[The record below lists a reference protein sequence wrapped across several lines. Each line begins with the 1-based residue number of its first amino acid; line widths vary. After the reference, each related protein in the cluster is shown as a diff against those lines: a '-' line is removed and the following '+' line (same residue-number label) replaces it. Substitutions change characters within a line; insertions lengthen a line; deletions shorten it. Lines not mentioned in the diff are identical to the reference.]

1 MKLSILRDV
10 LNESIQ
16 HVAKA
21 VSSRTTIPILSGIK
35 LETTPAGGLTL
46 TASDTDISIQSF
58 IEAEREDKQ
67 LVRIERHGSVVLP
80 AKFFV
85 EIVKKLP
92 SEHVELDVGEG
103 FQTMIRSGKSEIQL
117 VGLDPE
123 EFPLLPSLEEDR
135 VISVNGL
142 LLKAMIR
149 QTVFAVSTNESTPV
163 LTGVLWNL
171 DKGTLK
177 FVATDRHRLASS
189 LISIDC
195 DEHIKIEHMVIAGKT
210 LNELAKLIPDNGTL
224 IDIVATDNQILFK
237 IGQLLFYSR
246 VLDGTYPDTSK
257 IISQTYKTELV
268 VHTRQLT
275 EAIDRA
281 YLLSR
286 EDKSNIVR
294 IVTAGS
300 SLIEISSSSSE
311 VGKVKE
317 EVEVNQLS
325 GEELKISFNS
335 KYMMDTLKVIESE
348 YVHIGFTGVMSP
360 IIIKPHT
367 EEQNMLHLILPY
379 RTTG

>member
-35 LETTPAGGLTL
+35 LETTAAGGLTL

-58 IEAEREDKQ
+58 IEANREDKQ
-67 LVRIERHGSVVLP
+67 LVRIERAGSVVLP

-85 EIVKKLP
+85 EIIKKLP

-135 VISVNGL
+135 VVSVNGL
-142 LLKAMIR
+142 QLKAMIR

-171 DKGTLK
+171 DKGNLK

-189 LISIDC
+189 LVEIDC
-195 DEHIKIEHMVIAGKT
+195 DEYMKIEHMVISGKT

-257 IISQTYKTELV
+257 IISQSYKTELV

-294 IVTAGS
+294 IVTAGGS
-300 SLIEISSSSSE
+300 AIEISSSSSE

-317 EVEVNQLS
+317 EVEVKQLS

-335 KYMMDTLKVIESE
+335 KYMMDTLKVIESD

-367 EEQNMLHLILPY
+367 EEQHMLHLILPY